1 MANLGLDIGYS
12 NLKSAVG
19 ETDHEPELLLRP
31 AGAVPAAVM
40 SANWMGE
47 DDESVH
53 VLVEGEEY
61 IACVDPTKI
70 PRFNRALYDD
80 YPNTKLYRALFHAAL
95 VLSGEESLDELV
107 TGLPV
112 HQFKD
117 PAYRAALQ
125 QWMSGVHQVT
135 PRMTVEVKKV
145 RVVPQPAG
153 AFMAYAVD
161 EGMLDD
167 LREMRTLVADPGF
180 FSFDWVLMEGHQP
193 REDCADTSL
202 EAMSRVLER
211 AGQLIGKDYG
221 SRLEAQYLERALRNG
236 RDTIR
241 VHNRPVEITPYLEQ
255 AIEDLSE
262 SLIHAVRTS
271 LRHLNA
277 DVDLILMA
285 GGGGRLY
292 EPVMRRAF
300 PKADV
305 YVPEKSPVFNA
316 LGFFRFAGDA

>member
-1 MANLGLDIGYS
+1 
-12 NLKSAVG
+12 
-19 ETDHEPELLLRP
+19 
-31 AGAVPAAVM
+31 
-40 SANWMGE
+40 
-47 DDESVH
+47 
-53 VLVEGEEY
+53 
-61 IACVDPTKI
+61 
-70 PRFNRALYDD
+70 
-80 YPNTKLYRALFHAAL
+80 
-95 VLSGEESLDELV
+95 
-107 TGLPV
+107 
-112 HQFKD
+112 
-117 PAYRAALQ
+117 
-125 QWMSGVHQVT
+125 
-135 PRMTVEVKKV
+135 EVKKV

-241 VHNRPVEITPYLEQ
+241 VHNHPVEITPYLEQ